1 VEYPP
6 GWNLAE
12 DCGKDYIMRRIKFFY
27 TVAWLLL
34 FAIAVPRGL
43 LACDTFVAMPDATK
57 DGIMILGKN
66 SDRPTFDCQPLV
78 YYPRR
83 EWPQGSEIDLG
94 RLALPQVAET
104 YATLG
109 SSPYWCWGYE
119 EGVNEHGV
127 AIGNEGVFTKPLVEG
142 LLASERGEGPK
153 PGPTGMDL
161 IRLALERSRTAREA
175 RDVIT
180 GLVEAFGQFG
190 SGSPTQGVAAA
201 YDNSFIIADPNEAWI
216 LETAGRRWVARK
228 LDSGVASI
236 SNKLG
241 IAAAWNLASDD
252 LVEHAAEKGWWQ
264 GETNEGFDFSVVY
277 SADIGPAEERLER
290 ARVRQE
296 RSCALLEEKTG
307 EVDIAWMKRIARDRA
322 SEPGIDL
329 DETASSCVASLPDH
343 EKGLPVF
350 WWCAARPSNSCYV
363 PFFVHGSRLPEI
375 VTRAGTHG
383 KRVVAPSKAEADAFS
398 PDSYWW
404 LFRDLTDMVS
414 ADWDKRHP
422 MVRAEFDRLEA
433 AFETGLEDVLNEAR
447 SLKRAG
453 DDDAAVTVLDRYTAS
468 CVEQVLTKVNEFR
481 EQFESETI
489 EIPAMYQPYVGTY
502 IGNFAAFQDAEFE
515 VRVQNNR
522 LAVDVP
528 SQMVFEMKDPD
539 DAGRWYFALTDL
551 IAVSFLDDGLGGT
564 TAMRFHQTTQ
574 IPRKAGD
581 VKAPTEGLPEAYRPY
596 AGEYMIAPGMGV
608 VTVLVAGGRLALD
621 IPNQATIELEEPDA
635 DGRWYFA
642 DDATTAVSFDRD
654 ETGNVE
660 RLNLHRT
667 FELPRAQ

>member
-1 VEYPP
+1 
-6 GWNLAE
+6 
-12 DCGKDYIMRRIKFFY
+12 MRGFKCFY
-27 TVAWLLL
+27 VTAWLLF
-34 FAIAVPRGL
+34 FALAVPSVL
-43 LACDTFVAMPDATK
+43 QACDTFVAMPDATME
-57 DGIMILGKN
+57 GNIILGKN
-66 SDRPTFDCQPLV
+66 SDRLTFDCQPLV
-78 YYPRR
+78 YHPRQQ
-83 EWPQGSEIDLG
+83 WPADSQIDLG
-94 RLALPQVAET
+94 RLTLPQVGET

-119 EGVNEHGV
+119 EGINEYGV

-142 LLASERGEGPK
+142 LLASEGGEGPE

-161 IRLALERSRTAREA
+161 MRLALERSTTAREA

-180 GLVEAFGQFG
+180 DLVETFGQFG

-201 YDNSFIIADPNEAWI
+201 YDNSFIIADPTEAWI
-216 LETAGRRWVARK
+216 LETAGTRWVARK

-241 IAAAWNLASDD
+241 IESQWDVASDD

-264 GETNEGFDFSVVY
+264 GEAIEDFVFSVVY
-277 SADIGPAEERLER
+277 SADIGPAEERIER
-290 ARVRQE
+290 ARIRQE
-296 RSCALLEEKTG
+296 RSCALLEEKAG
-307 EVDIAWMKRIARDRA
+307 AVDLGWMKRVARDRA

-329 DETASSCVASLPDH
+329 DETASSCVVSLPDP

-350 WWCAARPSNSCYV
+350 WWCATRPSNSCYV

-383 KRVVAPSKAEADAFS
+383 KRVVAPSRAEADAFS

-414 ADWDKRHP
+414 ADWDNRHP

-433 AFETGLEDVLNEAR
+433 AFEAGLEDVLTQAHSLREA
-447 SLKRAG
+447 A
-453 DDDAAVTVLDRYTAS
+453 DDAAAATVLDGYTAS
-468 CVEQVLTKVNEFR
+468 CVEQVLIKVNELR
-481 EQFESETI
+481 RQFESEVI
-489 EIPAMYQPYVGTY
+489 EIPAMYQPYAGTY

-528 SQMVFEMKDPD
+528 GQMIFEMKDPD

-551 IAVSFLDDGLGGT
+551 SAVSFLEDGLGGT

-581 VKAPTEGLPEAYRPY
+581 PEASPEGLPEAYRPY

-608 VTVLVAGGRLALD
+608 VKILVAGGRLALD
-621 IPNQATIELEEPDA
+621 VPNQATIELEEPDPA
-635 DGRWYFA
+635 GWWYFA
-642 DDATTAVSFDRD
+642 GDPTTAVSFDLD
-654 ETGNVE
+654 ETGKVE
-660 RLNLHRT
+660 RLNLHQT
-667 FELPRAQ
+667 FELPRGE